1 MNSTYLQLTIHYSPS
16 LPKALQPQSF
26 SFFAKILIL
35 IPLPRLTKKYM
46 QQLSSILSRFSEPE
60 TLKMAKLGRELRA
73 KGIDVID
80 LSLGEPDFD
89 TPQHIKDAAKK
100 AIDDNWSH
108 YTPVPGF
115 LDLREAICTKFKR
128 DNNLDYKPENIVAS
142 TGAKQSLA
150 NVILALVDEG
160 EEVIIPTPY
169 WVTYSEL
176 VKIAKG
182 KVVQVDTTMENE
194 FKISPAQLEAAIT
207 DKTKLFLFSSP
218 CNPSGS
224 VYSKEEL
231 EALAVVFRKHPQ
243 VFIIS
248 DEIYEYINFIG
259 KHESIAQFADLK
271 ERIIIVNGLSKGFA
285 MTGWRLGYIAASVE
299 VAKACEKLQGQ
310 FTSGTNSIAQK
321 AAVTALTTD
330 LKPSFEMVDEFTKRK
345 KITMDLVKDI
355 PGIKCFEPQGAFY
368 IFPDV
373 SSYYGK
379 SDGQTIVSNSADFSM
394 YLLNNAHVSS
404 VMGDAFGDPKC
415 VRFSFANSAENIQ
428 RAWARIKESLAKL
441 K

>member
-1 MNSTYLQLTIHYSPS
+1 M
-16 LPKALQPQSF
+16 
-26 SFFAKILIL
+26 
-35 IPLPRLTKKYM
+35 
-46 QQLSSILSRFSEPE
+46 QLSSILTRFSEPE

-73 KGIDVID
+73 KGLDVID

-89 TPQHIKDAAKK
+89 TPAHIKEAAKK

-108 YTPVPGF
+108 YTPVPGY

-150 NVILALVDEG
+150 NAILALVDEG

-182 KVVQVDTTMENE
+182 KVVEVHTTLESG
-194 FKISPAQLEAAIT
+194 FKITPAQLESAIT
-207 DKTKLFLFSSP
+207 KKTKLFLFSSP
-218 CNPSGS
+218 CNPSGA
-224 VYSKEEL
+224 VYSKQEL
-231 EALAVVFRKHPQ
+231 EALAEVFRKHPE

-248 DEIYEYINFIG
+248 DEIYEYINFVG
-259 KHESIAQFADLK
+259 KHESIAQFSDLK
-271 ERIIIVNGLSKGFA
+271 ERTIIINGLSKGFA

-310 FTSGTNSIAQK
+310 FTSGTNSITQK
-321 AAVTALTTD
+321 AAVIALTTD
-330 LKPSFEMVDEFTKRK
+330 LRPSMEMVEEFGRRRRR
-345 KITMDLVKDI
+345 TMELVQEI
-355 PGIKCFEPQGAFY
+355 PCIKCFKPEGAFY

-373 SSYYGK
+373 SAYFGK
-379 SDGQTIVSNSADFSM
+379 SDGTTTINNSADFSM
-394 YLLNNAHVSS
+394 YILNAAHVSS
-404 VMGDAFGDPKC
+404 VMGDAFGEPKC
-415 VRFSFANSAENIQ
+415 VRFSFANSMQNIEK
-428 RAWARIKESLAKL
+428 AWARVKDALAKL